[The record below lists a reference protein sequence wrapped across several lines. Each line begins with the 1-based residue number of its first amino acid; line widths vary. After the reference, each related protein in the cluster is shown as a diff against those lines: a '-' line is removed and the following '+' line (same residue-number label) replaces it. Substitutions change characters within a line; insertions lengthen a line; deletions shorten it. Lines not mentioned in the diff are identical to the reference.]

1 MVCQT
6 LPEKKIPEKYSRTK
20 PHYLYLYQLDHVNTI
35 PESHQQA
42 FTNCVH
48 GYDRAPNVHANG
60 VTRTRKQ
67 SPSMEPTLSRWRG
80 LLLRGVHPSA
90 STGRSRRSDATSFD
104 KN

>member
-20 PHYLYLYQLDHVNTI
+20 PHYLYLYQLDHLNTI

-48 GYDRAPNVHANG
+48 GYDRARKRRYAYTKTVPLDGTHLVAVGRGGLITKRCPPKYVNG
-60 VTRTRKQ
+60 K
-67 SPSMEPTLSRWRG
+67 SSSE
-80 LLLRGVHPSA
+80 
-90 STGRSRRSDATSFD
+90 RRYFVR
-104 KN
+104 